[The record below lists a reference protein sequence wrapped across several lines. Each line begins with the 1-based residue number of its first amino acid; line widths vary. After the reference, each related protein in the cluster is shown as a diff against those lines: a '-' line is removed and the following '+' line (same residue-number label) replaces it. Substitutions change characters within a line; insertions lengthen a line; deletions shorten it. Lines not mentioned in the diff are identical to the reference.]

1 MKPKEGWERLSRLLS
16 PRVPK
21 SEQNVNSKC
30 IFSQFLFL
38 WNVNLALSWARQL
51 KIKFQ
56 DSFRLISS
64 RATFQ
69 LFWSIKISYKSSC
82 GSPSKAVLPGCWI
95 LDHLLPNLPETT
107 IHNPNLQHENF
118 SVFHSSRPCPSF
130 SASTFSWIIMYLWI
144 W

>member
-21 SEQNVNSKC
+21 SEQIVNSKC
-30 IFSQFLFL
+30 IFFTISFL